1 MLDLPFPAL
10 SVPFPAGVEPVTPHG
25 TFDPTLPFALKLP
38 DRNPAA
44 AMSGEARPRIVGH
57 FATLAEAM
65 RGAIKMAEELE
76 PDAAPR
82 MLAIFD
88 RDERLVL
95 AGATANGAVAWCAPV
110 ITSAEARV
118 VVMEASQLRA
128 QASRAVDWL
137 ESDLAIRLLQRA
149 DLLEARLVDPIWRA
163 FAARTLQ
170 IAA

>member
-1 MLDLPFPAL
+1 MFDLSFPAL

-44 AMSGEARPRIVGH
+44 AMPGEARPRIIGH
-57 FATLAEAM
+57 FSMLAEAM
-65 RGAIKMAEELE
+65 RGAIKMADEME

-82 MLAIFD
+82 MLAILD

-95 AGATANGAVAWCAPV
+95 AGATANGAVACCAPV
-110 ITSAEARV
+110 TTATEARA

-128 QASRAVDWL
+128 QASRAADWL
-137 ESDLAIRLLQRA
+137 ESDLATRLRQRA
-149 DLLEARLVDPIWRA
+149 DLLEARLVDPLWRA
-163 FAARTLQ
+163 FATRALQ

>member
-1 MLDLPFPAL
+1 MFDLPFPAL
-10 SVPFPAGVEPVTPHG
+10 STPFPADVMPVIAHSTS
-25 TFDPTLPFALKLP
+25 DPALPFALTLP

-44 AMSGEARPRIVGH
+44 AMSGEARPRIIGH
-57 FATLAEAM
+57 FTRLAEAI

-82 MLAIFD
+82 MLAILD

-95 AGATANGAVAWCAPV
+95 AGAAANGAVAWCAPV
-110 ITSAEARV
+110 MTATEARV

-137 ESDLAIRLLQRA
+137 ESDLATRLRQRA
-149 DLLEARLVDPIWRA
+149 DLLEARLVDPLWRA
-163 FAARTLQ
+163 FAAHALQ

>member
-1 MLDLPFPAL
+1 MLDLPFLAL
-10 SVPFPAGVEPVTPHG
+10 SAPFPAGFVPANLHS
-25 TFDPTLPFALKLP
+25 TFDPALPISLTLP

-44 AMSGEARPRIVGH
+44 AMSGEAHPLIIGH

-76 PDAAPR
+76 PDAGPR
-82 MLAIFD
+82 MVAVLD

-95 AGATANGAVAWCAPV
+95 AGAAANGAVAWCAPV
-110 ITSAEARV
+110 MTATEARV

-128 QASRAVDWL
+128 QASRAAGWL
-137 ESDLAIRLLQRA
+137 ESDLATRLRQRA
-149 DLLEARLVDPIWRA
+149 DLLEARLVDPLWRA
-163 FAARTLQ
+163 FATRALQ

>member
-1 MLDLPFPAL
+1 MFDLPFPAL
-10 SVPFPAGVEPVTPHG
+10 SAPFPAGFAPDMPHG
-25 TFDPTLPFALKLP
+25 TLDPTLPFALTLA

-44 AMSGEARPRIVGH
+44 AMSGEARPKIIGH

-76 PDAAPR
+76 PEDTPR
-82 MLAIFD
+82 MLAILD

-95 AGATANGAVAWCAPV
+95 AGAAASGAVAWCAPV
-110 ITSAEARV
+110 MTATEARV

-128 QASRAVDWL
+128 QASRAAGWL
-137 ESDLAIRLLQRA
+137 ESDLATRLRQRA
-149 DLLEARLVDPIWRA
+149 YFLEARLVDPLWRA
-163 FAARTLQ
+163 FAARALQ

>member
-1 MLDLPFPAL
+1 MLDLPFLAL
-10 SVPFPAGVEPVTPHG
+10 SAPFPAGFVPANLHS
-25 TFDPTLPFALKLP
+25 TFDPALPFVLTLS
-38 DRNPAA
+38 DRNPPA

-65 RGAIKMAEELE
+65 RGAIVMAEQLELE
-76 PDAAPR
+76 DAPR
-82 MLAIFD
+82 MVAILD

-95 AGATANGAVAWCAPV
+95 AGAAANGAVAWCAPV
-110 ITSAEARV
+110 MTATEARV

-128 QASRAVDWL
+128 QASRAADWL
-137 ESDLAIRLLQRA
+137 ESDLATRLRQRA
-149 DLLEARLVDPIWRA
+149 DLLEARLVDPLWRA

>member
-10 SVPFPAGVEPVTPHG
+10 LVPFPAGVEPITPHG
-25 TFDPTLPFALKLP
+25 TFNPALPFALTLP

-44 AMSGEARPRIVGH
+44 SMSGEARPRIVGR

-65 RGAIKMAEELE
+65 QGAIVMAEELE

-82 MLAIFD
+82 MLAILD

-95 AGATANGAVAWCAPV
+95 AGAAANGAVAWCAPV
-110 ITSAEARV
+110 MTATEARV

-128 QASRAVDWL
+128 QASRAADWL
-137 ESDLAIRLLQRA
+137 ESDLATRLRQRA
-149 DLLEARLVDPIWRA
+149 DLLEARLVDPLWRA
-163 FAARTLQ
+163 FATRALQ

>member
-1 MLDLPFPAL
+1 MFDLSFPAL
-10 SVPFPAGVEPVTPHG
+10 STPFPADAMPVVAHS
-25 TFDPTLPFALKLP
+25 TFDPALPFSLTLP

-44 AMSGEARPRIVGH
+44 AMSGEARPRIIGH
-57 FATLAEAM
+57 FSTLAEAM
-65 RGAIKMAEELE
+65 RGAIKMADEME

-82 MLAIFD
+82 MLAILD

-110 ITSAEARV
+110 TTATEARA

-128 QASRAVDWL
+128 QARRAADWQ
-137 ESDLAIRLLQRA
+137 ESDLATRLRQRA
-149 DLLEARLVDPIWRA
+149 DLLEARLVDPLWRA
-163 FAARTLQ
+163 FAARALQ